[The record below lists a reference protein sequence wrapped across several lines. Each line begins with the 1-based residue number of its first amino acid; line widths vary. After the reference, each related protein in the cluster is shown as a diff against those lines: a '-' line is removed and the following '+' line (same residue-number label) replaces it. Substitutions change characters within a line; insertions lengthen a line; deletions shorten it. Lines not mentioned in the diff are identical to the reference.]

1 MDGEYDSLYK
11 TSNPK
16 PKLRKSKQLK
26 KENRAKQTPKWY
38 NDRNSINYLSDDTD
52 YQDNYCYECDYV
64 QLYGDLLQKNECQ
77 NIGCRLRNKKIQV
90 WQEDYLKQKQDI
102 FLNIYKGCQTIDD
115 HINDLKKQLEKY
127 ANNTIYQQ
135 VFSRLII
142 SKKLYLEKLVN
153 MRNSIIFKNVVT
165 EPRRYGYI
173 PKRLRGKRFTS
184 NMKNRYMPIEEQKLN
199 LDCVN
204 YIIRF
209 IY

>member
-1 MDGEYDSLYK
+1 M
-11 TSNPK
+11 
-16 PKLRKSKQLK
+16 
-26 KENRAKQTPKWY
+26 
-38 NDRNSINYLSDDTD
+38 
-52 YQDNYCYECDYV
+52 
-64 QLYGDLLQKNECQ
+64 
-77 NIGCRLRNKKIQV
+77 
-90 WQEDYLKQKQDI
+90 
-102 FLNIYKGCQTIDD
+102 
-115 HINDLKKQLEKY
+115 EKY
-127 ANNTIYQQ
+127 ANNTICQQ

-153 MRNSIIFKNVVT
+153 MRNSIIFKNLVT

-184 NMKNRYMPIEEQKLN
+184 NMKDKYMPIEEQKLN